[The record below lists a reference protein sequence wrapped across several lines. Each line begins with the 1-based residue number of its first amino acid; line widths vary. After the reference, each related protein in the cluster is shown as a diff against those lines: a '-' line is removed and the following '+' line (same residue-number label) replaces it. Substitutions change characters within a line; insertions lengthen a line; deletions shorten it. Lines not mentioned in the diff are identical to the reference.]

1 MSETETP
8 EPGPLSNAKFSVV
21 SKPVEITTTIR
32 GIVLQV
38 ERDGET
44 VDLIT
49 MSVPAAKNLR
59 GMLDAAIGFE
69 DQLPAEVAQPGEG

>member
-32 GIVLQV
+32 GVVLQV
-38 ERDGET
+38 ERNGEML
-44 VDLIT
+44 DLIT
-49 MSVPAAKNLR
+49 MSVAAAKNLR
-59 GMLDAAIGFE
+59 GMLDTAISFE
-69 DQLPAEVAQPGEG
+69 DQLPAEEASPLDG

>member
-1 MSETETP
+1 MSETDAA
-8 EPGPLSNAKFSVV
+8 PLSNVKFSVV
-21 SKPVEITTTIR
+21 SKPVEVKTTIR
-32 GIVLQV
+32 GVVLQV

-69 DQLPAEVAQPGEG
+69 DQLPAEVAQPDEG